1 MSSLTCTYKVP
12 IVDARLARLMHE
24 RGFSRAAKRGTK
36 SLTRP
41 SDAVRHEARPVDTP
55 RFVASHPRCR
65 VFYLPRIQLSR
76 GSCSNDRR
84 RFRFIFRRR
93 VLDLVNDHARRSSRF
108 LASSHRPANNPA
120 TTPRCERVL
129 RKKDPESARTTTGR
143 GETSERILR
152 FNLCAA

>member
-1 MSSLTCTYKVP
+1 MYKVP
-12 IVDARLARLMHE
+12 IVDAPLVRLMYE
-24 RGFSRAAKRGTK
+24 YEGSFSLFLSTDGKRDE

-41 SDAVRHEARPVDTP
+41 SDAVRHEARPIDTP

-76 GSCSNDRR
+76 GSCSNDGR

-93 VLDLVNDHARRSSRF
+93 VLDLVNDHARQRSSRF
-108 LASSHRPANNPA
+108 LGLIASQQS
-120 TTPRCERVL
+120 TRCGRIL
-129 RKKDPESARTTTGR
+129 RKRIQSRRSRRRKRRRGP
-143 GETSERILR
+143 GETSERIPR